1 MVDLL
6 VRAFAADYNDR
17 AFDGGSPTPGEL
29 FRGVDVPIPARYVA
43 DPDGNPHPRMSPVP
57 FHEDDRVRV
66 RATLVQHA
74 PMFPAL
80 AYRFDTDDGSAVFS
94 GDTGPS
100 ENLVELA
107 HGADVLVHEAIDTGW
122 ADELLPLPRTAA
134 QEALF
139 QHLVGAHSAVEQAA
153 AVARAAGV
161 GTLVLSPLIPG
172 NRPRE
177 RWQCTRGAFAGRFL
191 IGEDLMVVDVAAAR
205 L

>member
-1 MVDLL
+1 M
-6 VRAFAADYNDR
+6 R
-17 AFDGGSPTPGEL
+17 
-29 FRGVDVPIPARYVA
+29 
-43 DPDGNPHPRMSPVP
+43 PVP

-100 ENLVELA
+100 ENLIELA
-107 HGADVLVHEAIDTGW
+107 HGADVLVHEVIDTEW
-122 ADELLPLPRTAA
+122 ADRLLPPPRSAA

-139 QHLVGAHSAVEQAA
+139 RHLVGAHTAVEEVA
-153 AVARAAGV
+153 AVARAAEV

-172 NRPRE
+172 NVRTE
-177 RWQCTRGAFAGRFL
+177 RLRCGRGASAGRFL
-191 IGEDLMVVDVAAAR
+191 IGEDLMVVDVAALR
-205 L
+205 R